1 MELTQEDREQIENE
15 IALYKAQSP
24 TVSVPVSVPIAPTGQ
39 DANQDLDNIIEQEAT
54 PNKKE
59 AKRFRKRI
67 RDVWNRWRNTA
78 LDAKA
83 LEQEKIACQI
93 AIERAKAQA
102 ELDKVRREEEIKEL
116 EHWLALNK
124 GNLEEVNYNTQ
135 SKPSKFWYAIKRGFF
150 YLTSW
155 TDSVPKLIKNTFWGI
170 VIVLALIL
178 LKKFNVL

>member
-1 MELTQEDREQIENE
+1 MELTQEDREHIENQ
-15 IALYKAQSP
+15 IALYKAQAP
-24 TVSVPVSVPIAPTGQ
+24 TVPVQISVPIAPTGQ
-39 DANQDLDNIIEQEAT
+39 DANQDLDRIIEEEAT
-54 PNKKE
+54 PNKRE
-59 AKRFRKRI
+59 ARKFRKLI
-67 RDVWNRWRNTA
+67 RNVWSRWRKTA

-102 ELDKVRREEEIKEL
+102 ELDEVRREEEIKEL
-116 EHWLALNK
+116 EHWLQLNR
-124 GNLEEVNYNTQ
+124 GNLEEVGYNTK
-135 SKPSKFWYAIKRGFF
+135 SKPSRFWYAIKRGFF

-170 VIVLALIL
+170 LLVIAIIL

>member
-1 MELTQEDREQIENE
+1 MELTQEDRVQIEKE
-15 IALYKAQSP
+15 IAIYKAQSITQSTP
-24 TVSVPVSVPIAPTGQ
+24 ISVPTAPTGQ
-39 DANQDLDNIIEQEAT
+39 DANQNLNQIIEQEAT

-67 RDVWNRWRNTA
+67 RAVWNRWRNTA

-102 ELDKVRREEEIKEL
+102 ELEAVRREEEIKEQQ
-116 EHWLALNK
+116 HWLTLNK

-135 SKPSKFWYAIKRGFF
+135 SKPSMFWYAIKRGFF

-170 VIVLALIL
+170 IIVLALVL